1 MLLKSFPKS
10 LKETEGGWGFTG
22 VDNQNA
28 SAGQHKDPPV
38 GYNIQLK
45 VEHSLRNIMSVPMI
59 LLELRTRGARV
70 ALDSI
75 EQKNG

>member
-1 MLLKSFPKS
+1 M
-10 LKETEGGWGFTG
+10 
-22 VDNQNA
+22 DNQNA